1 MEKVYT
7 IGFTKKTAEQ
17 FFETLKTAGVR
28 RVLDVRLNNTSHLAG
43 FTKRKDLAYFLRVI
57 CDAEYVHEPRLAPT
71 KELIDAYKKRKGAWD
86 DYERGFIEIMTERRV
101 EDQLDRGLFRIPT
114 ALLCSEPKADHCH
127 RRLVLEYLRSKWGDI
142 EIIHL

>member
-17 FFETLKTAGVR
+17 FFETLKSAGVR

-101 EDQLDRGLFRIPT
+101 EDQLDRGLFRVPT
-114 ALLCSEPKADHCH
+114 ALLCSEPKADRCH
-127 RRLVLEYLRSKWGDI
+127 RRLVLDYLRSKWGDI